1 MRNGDSSGNYDYSH
15 EEKVSHADTPL
26 SDDETRIAVQTDP
39 VSYLCTNCTNLRME
53 NEALHLQV
61 AKLEQ
66 QNVVLRKKAGDTT
79 DISQVQDEEFLFY
92 TDLAYRFHV
101 TSKTV
106 RKSFRMWLGC
116 VSVIA
121 RQLVAFPTA
130 EVARSWLTEKDTLH
144 FPRLRCIIDCSEVH
158 VARPTNLETQ
168 QETWSN
174 YMQHCT
180 LTYLVCVNSLGAVC
194 FISKAYGGRISDRQV
209 VFRSGLL
216 DLLEE
221 GDQVL
226 ADGGFLIHEEF
237 FLRNI
242 QLITPSFTKGM
253 KQLPQELV
261 CRSRGISS
269 SRIIVER
276 AIGHLKKCRIM
287 TGTVPHFLRKEYS
300 DILVVVAGLTN
311 MMPPLVRD

>member
-1 MRNGDSSGNYDYSH
+1 
-15 EEKVSHADTPL
+15 
-26 SDDETRIAVQTDP
+26 
-39 VSYLCTNCTNLRME
+39 
-53 NEALHLQV
+53 
-61 AKLEQ
+61 
-66 QNVVLRKKAGDTT
+66 
-79 DISQVQDEEFLFY
+79 
-92 TDLAYRFHV
+92 
-101 TSKTV
+101 
-106 RKSFRMWLGC
+106 MWLGC

-144 FPRLRCIIDCSEVH
+144 FPRLRCIIDAKCTLQVRVKIYASSQYNQLNLH
-158 VARPTNLETQ
+158 TTTRPTNLETQ

-174 YMQHCT
+174 YKQHCT
-180 LTYLVCVNSLGAVC
+180 LKYLVCVNSLGAVC
-194 FISKAYGGRISDRQV
+194 FISKAYGGRISDKQMV
-209 VFRSGLL
+209 LRSGLL

-226 ADGGFLIHEEF
+226 ADRGFLLHEEF

-261 CRSRGISS
+261 CRSRRISS

-276 AIGHLKKCRIM
+276 AIGHLKKWRIM
-287 TGTVPHFLRKEYS
+287 TGTVPHFLRREYS